1 LVTSLINKVKE
12 RWDKKLFKINSV
24 AMPRTSLPRERKI
37 GLCLV
42 SKLLTM
48 VSGLTMVMLV
58 LPKFVTHQLRN
69 DLHKQ

>member
-1 LVTSLINKVKE
+1 MVASLINKVKE

-24 AMPRTSLPRERKI
+24 VMPRISLPRERKI

-42 SKLLTM
+42 SKLLIM

-58 LPKFVTHQLRN
+58 
-69 DLHKQ
+69 